1 MEGKKFKIKLKA
13 EKYQFS
19 QRAKNR
25 MLKYEIK

>member
-13 EKYQFS
+13 EKYQYS

-25 MLKYEIK
+25 MLKYKKK